1 MVFPIDQTRI
11 HGWFLTWLIQ
21 FSIAFSYA
29 LATTTITSLFVSCC
43 YYIYAM
49 SDHFNMIM
57 NSVGGAVGRMQTEVK
72 PQKIKKIRQQINTQ
86 LCNAIEIQVK
96 IYE

>member
-1 MVFPIDQTRI
+1 
-11 HGWFLTWLIQ
+11 
-21 FSIAFSYA
+21 
-29 LATTTITSLFVSCC
+29 
-43 YYIYAM
+43 M